1 MASIYDLTDDFLAIQ
16 QLIESGAEGLED
28 TLESLDL
35 ALEDKLEG
43 YASIMKNVESDVNGI
58 DAEIK
63 RLQDRK
69 KVLENGITRMKK
81 AIEFSMLA
89 TEKREVSTPK
99 FKFWIQ
105 GNKASVYILDES
117 VIPKKYIKT
126 ERVSKI
132 DKDAIAELLKAGKKV
147 KGAELRQTESL
158 RMK

>member
-43 YASIMKNVESDVNGI
+43 YASVMKNVQSDVNGI
-58 DAEIK
+58 DSEIK

-69 KVLENGITRMKK
+69 KVLENGIARMKK
-81 AIEFSMLA
+81 AIEFSMLV

-105 GNKASVYILDES
+105 GNKATVHIPDES
-117 VIPKKYIKT
+117 LIPKKYIKSK
-126 ERVSKI
+126 RVPII
-132 DKDAIAELLKAGKKV
+132 DKETIGELLKAGKKV
-147 KGAELRQTESL
+147 KGAELRQSESL